1 MTQVFAS
8 RKRGDD
14 FESSYL
20 KLVSAFLSVAEDL
33 AAEEADRVKEDA
45 PRLLLAAEAVEGV
58 VARSDTPEQW
68 VSGRGCGPDQSE
80 ERGRTKHRSA

>member
-14 FESSYL
+14 FESSYS

-33 AAEEADRVKEDA
+33 AAEQADRVREDA
-45 PRLLLAAEAVEGV
+45 PRLLLAAEASEGV
-58 VARSDTPEQW
+58 VARSDTPEQGAN
-68 VSGRGCGPDQSE
+68 GRGCGPDQSAG
-80 ERGRTKHRSA
+80 RGRTKRRSA